1 MAYPRKRNTVT
12 ATTLTGLILAGVVAT
27 AIPANAD
34 ENNPSQSSV
43 QLLNPLQDYS
53 SQDYA
58 NAHANLAE
66 NTNTRQDR
74 VEVETGTTRGETTYT
89 VYSERIN
96 YTRYNADGE
105 NSVDTI
111 TNYSIESDFPSDPEV
126 VAITDDLKA
135 EHDGSDNTYFMDVYD
150 RSEFP
155 YWQQRDG
162 INQRNYVLARD
173 LQDVE
178 WNEEGTRVLSGWH
191 IDPFLDERV
200 EVDETNISSEI
211 DIDHVLPL
219 SYAWSDYHYKDRDDR
234 RDFANYDM
242 NLLAVNASENRIKK
256 SDLSPAVY
264 MPPNEGFHCDYALM
278 WTHTSMTQDISLN
291 TQDIGILDDTLHE
304 CVINAVG
311 EETEEMLE
319 NIAALEAGTLE
330 LSREEVENFSTE
342 SEELSWDFSA
352 QDVDHISGNEV
363 ESARAELLEAYDNVV
378 NDTEE
383 PSPEPTEPDPSEDP
397 TPEPE
402 PSDEPTEEPTDE
414 ETPAPDPSEEPTDEP
429 TEDDSSTENPEE
441 PLNPEASI
449 GMDILQAGESTFIN
463 ILGFQP
469 YESVEIT
476 INDEVLA
483 VFETDEEGYVNDE
496 ITIPE
501 DLAAGEHTL
510 TVTGQESGETLDLSF
525 TVLEQDEEEENTVI
539 TPDTPQHNQEDN
551 TVTIPDTEGLEYLV
565 DGEVVSGTVNIPE
578 NGMTVTVSALDGFV
592 LDENVV
598 TEWVYAQVIQDEDE
612 SESEIIEITV
622 PQHNQEENTVTIP
635 ETEGLDYVVD
645 GEVVTG
651 TINIPESGLTVTVE
665 LHEGYSFVGTDN
677 APVWTYDYF
686 SPQEEE
692 EVNEENDTNNSTVV
706 NDTRDDRD
714 ATASD
719 DTDTTVERDT
729 DSTVAL
735 ERADDTTVELD
746 ENGEPVTISSGNTPN
761 SGGLAA
767 GGAIA
772 LGSLGAL
779 AYGATRIRKAAHK

>member
-1 MAYPRKRNTVT
+1 MAYPKKRNTVA
-12 ATTLTGLILAGVVAT
+12 ATTLTGLILAGVVA
-27 AIPANAD
+27 AAVPANAD
-34 ENNPSQSSV
+34 ENQNSPSQSV

-58 NAHANLAE
+58 DAYANLDE

-74 VEVETGTTRGETTYT
+74 VEVETGTTSGETNYT
-89 VYSERIN
+89 VYSETIN

-105 NSVDTI
+105 NTVDTI

-135 EHDGSDNTYFMDVYD
+135 EHDGSDNTYFMEPYD

-155 YWQQRDG
+155 GWQTRDG

-173 LQDVE
+173 LQDAE

-219 SYAWSDYHYKDRDDR
+219 GYAWSDYHYKDRAER
-234 RDFANYDM
+234 GVFSNYEM
-242 NLLAVNASENRIKK
+242 NLLAVAASENK
-256 SDLSPAVY
+256 SKGAKSPAVY
-264 MPPNEGFHCDYALM
+264 MPPNQDFHCDYALM

-291 TQDIGILDDTLHE
+291 TQDIGILDDTLRD

-311 EETEEMLE
+311 EETDEMLE
-319 NIAALEAGTLE
+319 NIAALEEGTLE
-330 LSREEVENFSTE
+330 LDREEVENFITA

-352 QDVDHISGNEV
+352 QDVDHPIGEEV
-363 ESARAELLEAYDNVV
+363 DSAREELLEAYDNAV

-383 PSPEPTEPDPSEDP
+383 PSPEPTDPEP
-397 TPEPE
+397 TPEPT
-402 PSDEPTEEPTDE
+402 PDPDPTD
-414 ETPAPDPSEEPTDEP
+414 DPT
-429 TEDDSSTENPEE
+429 EE

-449 GMDILQAGESTFIN
+449 GMDILQAGDSTFVN
-463 ILGFQP
+463 VLGFEP

-476 INDEVLA
+476 VNDEVLA
-483 VFETDEEGYVNDE
+483 VLETDEEGYVNDE

-510 TVTGQESGETLDLSF
+510 TVTGQESGETVDVSF
-525 TVLEQDEEEENTVI
+525 TVLEQEEDENTVV
-539 TPDTPQHNQEDN
+539 TPDTPQRNQEEN
-551 TVTIPDTEGLEYLV
+551 TVHIPDTDGVEYSV
-565 DGEVVSGTVNIPE
+565 DGETVTGTVSIPE
-578 NGMTVTVSALDGFV
+578 DGLTITVTAADGYT
-592 LDENVV
+592 LEEDAV
-598 TEWVYAQVIQDEDE
+598 TEWAYAHVSQDEDE
-612 SESEIIEITV
+612 NESEIIEITV
-622 PQHNQEENTVTIP
+622 PQHNEEDNTVTIP

-645 GEVVTG
+645 GEIVTG
-651 TINIPESGLTVTVE
+651 TIDIPESGLTVTVE
-665 LHEGYSFVGTDN
+665 LHEGYDFIGIDN
-677 APVWTYDYF
+677 APVWTYDYYNT
-686 SPQEEE
+686 QEE

-714 ATASD
+714 TTAHEA
-719 DTDTTVERDT
+719 DTTVDRDT

-735 ERADDTTVELD
+735 ERADSTTVELD